1 MGAEFNSSKRPHL
14 RLPPLFNKPKSQLQ
28 CFSEEVYATASDLLS
43 RCNNGRTPI
52 ERFISVVAWTIST
65 RRPLTFGVAPYN
77 PILGETHHVSS
88 GNLNLLAEAISHHP
102 PVGALHATNEKE
114 KIEIIWCIYGVGKFN
129 GATVEGKVHGKR
141 QLKLQNH
148 GETYEMNAP
157 SLMIRFLPVPSS
169 DWAGNVVIR
178 CPESGLEA
186 ELCYGGQTL
195 LGFRGSRRS
204 AIKGKIIDSTSR
216 KILYEVNGHWDST
229 VTVKNTNNGEV
240 KVIYDAKEVIS
251 GLQTPIVKD
260 PKSVWASES
269 AVVWGE
275 VSEAILNKDWE
286 KATAAKKLVEERQ
299 RELARERIKK
309 GETWLPKHFAVS
321 YTKER
326 GWNCLPIQK
335 SVPPAPIQ
343 TTL

>member
-1 MGAEFNSSKRPHL
+1 M
-14 RLPPLFNKPKSQLQ
+14 PKSQLQ
-28 CFSEEVYATASDLLS
+28 CFGEEVYATACDLLS

-65 RRPLTFGVAPYN
+65 RRPPTFGVVPFN

-88 GNLNLLAEAISHHP
+88 PNLNVLAEMVSHHP
-102 PVGALHATNEKE
+102 PVAALHATNEKE
-114 KIEIIWCIYGVGKFN
+114 NIETIWCCYAVGKFN
-129 GATVEGKVHGKR
+129 GAAVEGKVHGKR

-186 ELCYGGQTL
+186 ELCYGGQTMF
-195 LGFRGSRRS
+195 GFRAGRRS

-216 KILYEVNGHWDST
+216 KVLYEINGHWDSI
-229 VTVKNTNNGEV
+229 VTVKDTNNGEV

-335 SVPPAPIQ
+335 WVPPSPIQ